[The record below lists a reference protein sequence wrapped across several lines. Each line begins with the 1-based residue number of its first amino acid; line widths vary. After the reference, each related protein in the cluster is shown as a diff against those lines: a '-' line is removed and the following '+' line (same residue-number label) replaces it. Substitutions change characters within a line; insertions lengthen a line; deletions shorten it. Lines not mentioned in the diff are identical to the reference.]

1 MLRLTEDQRHYVDP
15 DGILY
20 NRVSDLTKMAEYF
33 DDGLVYAGSAMA
45 AKRAKE
51 LVDCALKGELFSRPT
66 MIGGEPAV
74 VETNLETWD
83 CESWLRNHVASEMQK
98 ARNRGHVIDALAVH
112 FAACGPLSVAD
123 AGLWALEHAVESQMI
138 FDEGSVASRAACLA
152 AWWARFNP
160 KPIAWQV
167 TVSDPSLCIAG
178 TLDMLAE
185 IEGGRY
191 LIDWKAGSY
200 RPTYKCQIATYRM
213 CPTVWHSDPDTAR
226 ALSEFKSDCTPAL
239 VCLGED
245 RAQFRPVTDCLKWS
259 QALTTQLGL
268 FRALRS
274 PEDSPVNKTLSH
286 TMTVFE
292 KAEVAA

>member
-15 DGILY
+15 DGVVY

-51 LVDCALKGELFSRPT
+51 LVDCAVRGELFSRPT
-66 MIGGEPAV
+66 VVNGEPAT

-83 CESWLRNHVASEMQK
+83 CEPWIRSHVASEMQK
-98 ARNRGHVIDALAVH
+98 ARNRGHVIDALAIH
-112 FAACGPLSVAD
+112 FANCGALSVVDSGHWAREFAID
-123 AGLWALEHAVESQMI
+123 AGMS
-138 FDEGSVASRAACLA
+138 FDESSLVNRASVLA

-167 TVSDPSLCIAG
+167 QVSDPETCIAG

-185 IEGGRY
+185 IEGARY

-200 RPTYKCQIATYRM
+200 RAAYKCQIATYRVM
-213 CPTVWHSDPDTAR
+213 PVVWHEDPATAEAIR
-226 ALSEFKSDCTPAL
+226 AFKSECTPAL

-245 RAQFRPVTDCLKWS
+245 RAQFRPVTDCIKWAG
-259 QALTTQLGL
+259 ALTTQLGL
-268 FRALRS
+268 FRALREK
-274 PEDSPVNKTLSH
+274 EDSPVMKELSH

-292 KAEVAA
+292 KAEVA